1 MKIHVVID
9 IPNRTIDEVRREA
22 DWWGKDGTIIIDEAY
37 LTRFPDDDSFFI
49 FTCEG
54 LDKS

>member
-37 LTRFPDDDSFFI
+37 LTRFPDDDNFFI

-54 LDKS
+54 LDES